1 MGEFGQSDAG
11 ENLLGRR
18 RRELVVGSERART
31 EVVFAEFAQAAATA
45 RRRPDVVRR
54 GNEWSEEGPIRC

>member
-1 MGEFGQSDAG
+1 MMRVIIC
-11 ENLLGRR
+11 RR

>member
-1 MGEFGQSDAG
+1 MVSRMMRVIIC
-11 ENLLGRR
+11 RR
-18 RRELVVGSERART
+18 RRELVVGSARVLT

>member
-1 MGEFGQSDAG
+1 MVSRMMRVIIC
-11 ENLLGRR
+11 RR

-45 RRRPDVVRR
+45 RRRPGVVRR
-54 GNEWSEEGPIRC
+54 GDEWSEEGPIRC